1 MLQHL
6 FYQNQ
11 RKEFQRRRQR
21 QTILLHGWS
30 RNASSS
36 VKRMVVNDAAKQT
49 NIKYMN
55 RNVGQFF
62 AHTQTFAAS
71 NAYTFFI
78 FSKIKT

>member
-1 MLQHL
+1 MRAWKIIDKKCI
-6 FYQNQ
+6 
-11 RKEFQRRRQR
+11 RKLDELAITFPFNFF
-21 QTILLHGWS
+21 LLNFDDLDRS

-62 AHTQTFAAS
+62 VHTQTFAAS
-71 NAYTFFI
+71 NAYTF
-78 FSKIKT
+78 